1 MIFLFDFKGAIFDMD
16 GTLLDSMSLWNE
28 IDIEF
33 LSKRGF
39 DVPDDY
45 MSSIAHLG
53 AMDTALYTINRFN
66 LSDTPEALIEEWKN
80 LALKKYK
87 NVPEK
92 NGASEYIRHLKS
104 KGIKIAVAT
113 ATEPCLVEASL
124 SKRDFYNL
132 IDAIVTVSEVKRG
145 KGFPDIYLKA
155 CEKLGLSE
163 KECVVFEDIA
173 MGIKGA
179 KMGGFKTVA
188 VYDECS
194 KKAKDELK
202 KLADSY
208 IYDFFEML

>member
-1 MIFLFDFKGAIFDMD
+1 LFDFKGAIFDMD

-66 LSDTPEALIEEWKN
+66 LSDTPEALINEWKN

-92 NGASEYIRHLKS
+92 KGASEYIKYLKS
-104 KGIKIAVAT
+104 KGIKIAIAT
-113 ATEPCLVEASL
+113 ATEPCLVEAAL
-124 SKRDFYNL
+124 SNRDFYDL
-132 IDAIVTVSEVKRG
+132 IDAIVTISEVKRG
-145 KGFPDIYLKA
+145 KGFPDIYIKA
-155 CEKLGLSE
+155 CEKIGLSKE
-163 KECVVFEDIA
+163 ECVVFEDIP

-188 VYDECS
+188 IYDECS

-202 KLADSY
+202 KLADYY